1 MRKVTSGAV
10 YAFRNNENFSSGN
23 TIVRHENGTTKMYL
37 HGNMIAK
44 KENGKVYVTNA
55 GWFSNTT
62 KERLNGIQG
71 VSIHQKDYVWYLNG
85 KQWDGK
91 LTEI

>member
-1 MRKVTSGAV
+1 MKPSRLFDLVSYQISQFDKKIA
-10 YAFRNNENFSSGN
+10 
-23 TIVRHENGTTKMYL
+23 L
-37 HGNMIAK
+37 AK
-44 KENGKVYVTNA
+44 KENGKVYITNA
-55 GWFSNTT
+55 GWFSDTT

-85 KQWDGK
+85 KEWNGK